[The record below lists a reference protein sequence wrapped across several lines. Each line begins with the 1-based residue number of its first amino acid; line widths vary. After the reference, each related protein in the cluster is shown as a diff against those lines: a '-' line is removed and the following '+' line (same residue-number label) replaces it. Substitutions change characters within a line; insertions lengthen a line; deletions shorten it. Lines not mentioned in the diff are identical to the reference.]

1 MGTNLNIYECIK
13 TKKDKFLLAVFI
25 FLFPSF
31 EHLCICASVHLCIC
45 APTTFE
51 TAFFYGDEDCV
62 NGYESAQGQ
71 GP

>member
-1 MGTNLNIYECIK
+1 MGTNLNIYKCIK

-31 EHLCICASVHLCIC
+31 EHLCIC